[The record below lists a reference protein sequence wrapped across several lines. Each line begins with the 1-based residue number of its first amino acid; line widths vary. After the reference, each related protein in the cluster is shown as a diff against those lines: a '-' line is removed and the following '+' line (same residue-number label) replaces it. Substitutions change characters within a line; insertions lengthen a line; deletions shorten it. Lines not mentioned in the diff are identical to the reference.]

1 MADIIDGAPI
11 TNSDIIYNT
20 DSDREP
26 DTTFGG
32 LATGDSLTLIDY
44 SLLTT
49 ITGAVGRPEFRDI
62 TQREFNN
69 LVNLSIKN
77 KNRNDVDNEILN
89 VALSDLFVNSL
100 AFTNDVMVVKERD
113 FQGIQSYNFLVNKK
127 QDQIEKYLEYNYN
140 MTTGAVDLVFNAIV
154 NNLSRDISSSP
165 PTSFTYDF
173 KFSENQNGT
182 ILTGSVARR
191 APTRTTSGGGGGY

>member
-1 MADIIDGAPI
+1 MAAIIDGAPI
-11 TNSDIIYNT
+11 TNSDISYNT
-20 DSDREP
+20 DSDREL

-69 LVNLSIKN
+69 LANLSIKN

-113 FQGIQSYNFLVNKK
+113 FEGIQSYNFLVNKK

-140 MTTGAVDLVFNAIV
+140 MTTDAVDLVFNAIV

>member
-1 MADIIDGAPI
+1 MAAIIDGAPI
-11 TNSDIIYNT
+11 TNSDISYNT
-20 DSDREP
+20 DSDREL

-69 LVNLSIKN
+69 LANLSIKN

-113 FQGIQSYNFLVNKK
+113 FEGIQSYNFLVNKK